1 MRASCS
7 HLVLA
12 AILWMMLY
20 TRAVAA
26 LTNTTQLS
34 ALTVA
39 DFGIELSWRN
49 RSSSSSDVPHSRR
62 KRYIS
67 SRDMVALLDY
77 HNRVRSQVFPPA
89 ANMEYMV
96 WDERLA
102 KSAESWASQ
111 CIWDHGPPHV
121 MKYTGQNLSIIT
133 GRYRSVIELVKSW
146 HDEKYSFSYPNRCTG
161 SICTHYTQMVWA
173 STNRIG
179 CAINRCSNMYV
190 FGARWK
196 QATLLVCNY
205 SIKGNWVG
213 EAPYKTGKPC
223 SACPSI
229 YGGLCTKN
237 QCFTS
242 KPRNKRKRV
251 SLQ

>member
-1 MRASCS
+1 MSVSSS

-12 AILWMMLY
+12 AILWVMPC
-20 TRAVAA
+20 TRVAMT
-26 LTNTTQLS
+26 LTNTT
-34 ALTVA
+34 
-39 DFGIELSWRN
+39 ELSPIIAVSGIDLSWN
-49 RSSSSSDVPHSRR
+49 NTSSIDVPHIRR

-67 SRDMVALLDY
+67 SQDMMALLDY
-77 HNRVRSQVFPPA
+77 HNSVRSQVFPPA

-96 WDERLA
+96 WNDRLA
-102 KSAESWASQ
+102 KLAESWALQ
-111 CIWDHGPPHV
+111 CKWDHGPSHV
-121 MKYTGQNLSIIT
+121 MRYTGQNLSITT

-161 SICTHYTQMVWA
+161 SVCTHYTQMVWA

-190 FGARWK
+190 FGTKWK

-213 EAPYKTGKPC
+213 VAPYKTGKPC
-223 SACPSI
+223 SACPSV
-229 YGGLCTKN
+229 YGGSCNKN
-237 QCFTS
+237 QCSTS
-242 KPRNKRKRV
+242 KHRKKLKRF
-251 SLQ
+251 

>member
-1 MRASCS
+1 MRVCCS

-12 AILWMMLY
+12 AILWAMPC
-20 TRAVAA
+20 TRAAVA
-26 LTNTTQLS
+26 LTNPTELS
-34 ALTVA
+34 PLIVA

-49 RSSSSSDVPHSRR
+49 SSSSGDASHSRR

-67 SRDMVALLDY
+67 SRDMMALLDY

-102 KSAESWASQ
+102 KSAEFWAAQ

-121 MKYTGQNLSIIT
+121 M
-133 GRYRSVIELVKSW
+133 RYRSVTELVKSW

-161 SICTHYTQMVWA
+161 SVCTHYTQMVWA

-179 CAINRCSNMYV
+179 CAINRCSKMYV
-190 FGARWK
+190 FGAKWK

-229 YGGLCTKN
+229 YGGSCNRN
-237 QCFTS
+237 QCSTS
-242 KPRNKRKRV
+242 KPRTKLKRF
-251 SLQ
+251 